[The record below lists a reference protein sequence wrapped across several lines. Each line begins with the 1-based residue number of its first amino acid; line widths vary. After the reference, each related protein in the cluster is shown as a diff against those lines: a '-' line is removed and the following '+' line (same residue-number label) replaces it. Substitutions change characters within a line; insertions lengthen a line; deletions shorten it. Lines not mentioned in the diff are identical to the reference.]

1 MLGGGYKLQGR
12 ELATESIK
20 YLCHFYFKRT
30 EYEDFIMPFL
40 REDMAEQLKGLFEKY
55 SVEEYYNTK
64 TAQVI
69 KIMENKEKSLHY
81 QSL

>member
-1 MLGGGYKLQGR
+1 
-12 ELATESIK
+12 
-20 YLCHFYFKRT
+20 
-30 EYEDFIMPFL
+30 
-40 REDMAEQLKGLFEKY
+40 MAEQLKGLFEKY

-64 TAQVI
+64 TVQVI